1 MYVSRA
7 QNSNASTGLQGFDI
21 TVFLTMFNFL
31 NPSDYSDF
39 DFLRMS
45 DGLCEQNAWSYNFI
59 ALRPLQSLTAG
70 VIGSDSEELANHIG
84 LPSIILITSS
94 VVNTL
99 TYQAI
104 PRLLKHGY
112 IPIQRNNQT
121 SQLFDFCLDINYEIT
136 DSTMLELVPGLQPLR
151 FKDLPIS
158 NFKCLDD
165 LLQLVAKAHDSRSSS
180 GFSYHL
186 EQHGLPLTII
196 TGKAPARVSNSIVS
210 YRSSARNC
218 SILVYKLVERWPEL
232 YDMVR

>member
-7 QNSNASTGLQGFDI
+7 HNSNASTGLQGFDI
-21 TVFLTMFNFL
+21 TVSLTVFNFL

-45 DGLCEQNAWSYNFI
+45 DGLCEQNAW
-59 ALRPLQSLTAG
+59 PLQSPTAG
-70 VIGSDSEELANHIG
+70 VIGSDSKELANHIG

-112 IPIQRNNQT
+112 IPIQGNNQT

-196 TGKAPARVSNSIVS
+196 TGKAPTRVSNSIVS
-210 YRSSARNC
+210 YQSSARNC
-218 SILVYKLVERWPEL
+218 SIPVYKLVERWPEL
-232 YDMVR
+232 YDIVR

>member
-1 MYVSRA
+1 MEKQRMSQRLVLVPCTFQGHITPMLQLVSKV
-7 QNSNASTGLQGFDI
+7 STSVSL
-21 TVFLTMFNFL
+21 TVFNFL
-31 NPSDYSDF
+31 NPSDYPDF
-39 DFLRMS
+39 DFFRMS
-45 DGLCEQNAWSYNFI
+45 D
-59 ALRPLQSLTAG
+59 G

-94 VVNTL
+94 AANTL

-112 IPIQRNNQT
+112 IPIQ
-121 SQLFDFCLDINYEIT
+121 
-136 DSTMLELVPGLQPLR
+136 GLQPLR

-196 TGKAPARVSNSIVS
+196 TGKAPTRVSNSIVS

-218 SILVYKLVERWPEL
+218 SIPVYKLVERWPEL
-232 YDMVR
+232 YVMVR